1 MFYLFF
7 VLLTFNE
14 SLASN
19 QKKCLFLNDELCMVR
34 PTLIDMNPVKFKYYP
49 FVISIEM
56 YWKL

>member
-19 QKKCLFLNDELCMVR
+19 QKKCLFLNDEPCMVR